1 MSSNTLL
8 ESDDM
13 QEGDHQDY
21 ISSMERLINEKEYR
35 LDLVI
40 VFFDLLHRILTRSGL
55 TLFWKVL
62 LKHTISLQIF

>member
-8 ESDDM
+8 ESGDI

-21 ISSMERLINEKEYR
+21 ILSMERLINGKEYR

-40 VFFDLLHRILTRSGL
+40 FFIDLFHINLTMSRLS
-55 TLFWKVL
+55 
-62 LKHTISLQIF
+62 H